1 MVMHMSTDPPP
12 ADPAA
17 GPRGDE
23 LQPTAAPPARDTTA
37 LLALLGLVLA
47 AAPKVLEVL
56 RRPRR

>member
-1 MVMHMSTDPPP
+1 MVICMTIGADSSTDPVEPPP
-12 ADPAA
+12 AA
-17 GPRGDE
+17 PRG
-23 LQPTAAPPARDTTA
+23 DTTA